1 MEDLGA
7 PGSYLTLEP
16 GTPVLFADG
25 EELGRVARVLA
36 EPGADIFE
44 GIEVDPGLL
53 ARRRLVAADLVDEIY
68 ERGVA
73 LNIDSSRGEALPD
86 AAG

>member
-7 PGSYLTLEP
+7 PGSYLTLES
-16 GTPVLFADG
+16 GTRVLFSDG

-36 EPGADIFE
+36 EPDADIFE
-44 GIEVDPGLL
+44 GIDVDPGLL
-53 ARRRLVAADLVDEIY
+53 ARRCFVAADLVDEIY

-73 LNIDSSRGEALPD
+73 LNIDSSRGETLPD
-86 AAG
+86 SN

>member
-7 PGSYLTLEP
+7 PASYLTLEP
-16 GTPVLFADG
+16 GTRVHFSDG
-25 EELGRVARVLA
+25 EELGKVARVLA
-36 EPGADIFE
+36 EADADIFE

-68 ERGVA
+68 ERGVV
-73 LNIDSSRGEALPD
+73 LTMDSSQGESLPD
-86 AAG
+86 AAS

>member
-16 GTPVLFADG
+16 GTRVLFSDG

-36 EPGADIFE
+36 EGDADIFE

-53 ARRRLVAADLVDEIY
+53 SRRRFVAANLVDEIY
-68 ERGVA
+68 GRGVV
-73 LNIDSSRGEALPD
+73 LRIDSSQSESLPD
-86 AAG
+86 AAS